1 MGGGVDRICKDNAAI
16 CLFSAQPFTTKVISS
31 NLKQFKYCWY
41 WVKNTKSNF
50 PNAKIQPLRSL
61 EEICV
66 FYKKQPIYNPQ
77 GIIKKPSVVVRK
89 NATPDS
95 TYTISQKPRIC
106 ISDTANYPT
115 NVLQFKSVRNG
126 SKEQIHQ
133 AQKPVELCEY
143 LIKTY
148 TNVGD
153 TVLDF
158 CAGSGT
164 TLVAAKNLN
173 RHYIGFEINSNYY
186 NKALERIKNND
197 KQRSSKPY

>member
-1 MGGGVDRICKDNAAI
+1 M
-16 CLFSAQPFTTKVISS
+16 
-31 NLKQFKYCWY
+31 
-41 WVKNTKSNF
+41 KNTKTNF
-50 PNAKIQPLRSL
+50 ANAKRQPLRSL

-77 GIIKKPSVVVRK
+77 GIIKKPSVEIRKK

-95 TYTISQKPRIC
+95 AYTISQKPQIF

-115 NVLQFKSVRNG
+115 NVLQFKSVCNG

-164 TLVAAKNLN
+164 TLVAAKKLN